1 MIKENLEPGFNGLP
15 PVKSQYDQNEK
26 TLLSKAADKYGVHA
40 VADAYGLKWQAV
52 VAWKRYY
59 SQKTQRVIQ
68 SPDGQEITPEE
79 VFAKVGKADK
89 IYVRADEG
97 KAYWVREDEHG
108 SINLW

>member
-1 MIKENLEPGFNGLP
+1 MENSEIKVGLDGLP
-15 PVKSQYDQNEK
+15 PIKDQYDETDK
-26 TLLSKAADKYGVHA
+26 KLIAEVAGKYGVK
-40 VADAYGLKWQAV
+40 VLADAYGLKWQAV
-52 VAWKRYY
+52 VALKRYY
-59 SQKTQRVIQ
+59 SQKTQLVIQ